1 MEAHQITFSVL
12 PTSAAVTTARR
23 RVRDTIQGWAETPP
37 DPDAV
42 HTAEV
47 VFSELA
53 TNAIRYAGH
62 HPIPVD
68 VRLSGAVLR
77 VEVRDRGPALPA
89 PTLPEDDSEGGRGLF
104 LVGVLASRF
113 GSTPTDSGKSCWAEI
128 DMAEPS
134 SLAAT
139 ATATA
144 TASLPV
150 QRSYT

>member
-12 PTSAAVTTARR
+12 PTPAAVTTARR
-23 RVRDTIQGWAETPP
+23 HVRDTVQAWAETSP
-37 DPDAV
+37 DSDVV

-53 TNAIRYAGH
+53 TNAIRFSEH
-62 HPIPVD
+62 RPIPVA
-68 VRLSGAVLR
+68 VRLSDAVLR
-77 VEVRDRGPALPA
+77 MEVHDRGPALPA

-104 LVGVLASRF
+104 LVGVLADRF
-113 GSTPTDSGKSCWAEI
+113 GMTSTDSGKTCWAEI

-134 SLAAT
+134 PAAALAA
-139 ATATA
+139 
-144 TASLPV
+144 ASLSV

>member
-12 PTSAAVTTARR
+12 PTPAAVTTARR
-23 RVRDTIQGWAETPP
+23 RVRDTIQDWAETPP
-37 DPDAV
+37 DSDVV

-62 HPIPVD
+62 QPIPVD

-104 LVGVLASRF
+104 LVGVLADRF
-113 GSTPTDSGKSCWAEI
+113 GTTSTGSGKSCWAEI

-139 ATATA
+139 ATC